1 MSPMHKSIT
10 ALAASALLATVGFAT
25 AQSTDSTTTTTTTST
40 DPAAA
45 MPANNPQSTT
55 TTDANGNQTTTTT
68 TVDTTTQVIPAQ
80 PTGVVELAKP
90 KNTVMPT
97 EKSPNGPMG
106 MENNLMTTGVVD
118 GITRPSIGDHAT
130 PPIPGPDTQ
139 VSVTRETTTSTTVT
153 PPVAVTEP
161 APAPEPV
168 AAAPEPAPEPVLAPK
183 ADRN

>member
-1 MSPMHKSIT
+1 MSPMHKSMT

-25 AQSTDSTTTTTTTST
+25 AQSTDSSMQ
-40 DPAAA
+40 DPNAAA
-45 MPANNPQSTT
+45 PANNPQTTT

-68 TVDTTTQVIPAQ
+68 TVATSTEVIPAQ

-90 KNTVMPT
+90 KDTVMPT
-97 EKSPNGPMG
+97 DKQPNGPMG

-130 PPIPGPDTQ
+130 PPIQGADQT
-139 VSVTRETTTSTTVT
+139 VSVTKETTTTTTVT
-153 PPVAVTEP
+153 PPAQ
-161 APAPEPV
+161 EPV
-168 AAAPEPAPEPVLAPK
+168 AAAPVAEPAPAPAAAVEPAPEPMPAPK

>member
-1 MSPMHKSIT
+1 MSPMHKSMT

-25 AQSTDSTTTTTTTST
+25 AQSTDSSMQ
-40 DPAAA
+40 DPNAAA
-45 MPANNPQSTT
+45 PANNPQTTT

-68 TVDTTTQVIPAQ
+68 TVDTSTEVIPAQ

-90 KNTVMPT
+90 KDTVMPT
-97 EKSPNGPMG
+97 DKQPNGPLG

-139 VSVTRETTTSTTVT
+139 VQVSRETTTTTTVT
-153 PPVAVTEP
+153 PPAEQPVAAPAPAPEPAAAPVTEP
-161 APAPEPV
+161 APA
-168 AAAPEPAPEPVLAPK
+168 PVLAPK

>member
-1 MSPMHKSIT
+1 MHKSIT

-40 DPAAA
+40 DPALA

-68 TVDTTTQVIPAQ
+68 TVDTATEVIPAQ

-97 EKSPNGPMG
+97 DKQPNGPMG

-118 GITRPSIGDHAT
+118 GITRPTTGDHAT

-168 AAAPEPAPEPVLAPK
+168 AVAPQAAPEPVLAPK

>member
-1 MSPMHKSIT
+1 MHKSIT

-25 AQSTDSTTTTTTTST
+25 AQSTDPMQ
-40 DPAAA
+40 DPNAAA
-45 MPANNPQSTT
+45 PANNPQTTT
-55 TTDANGNQTTTTT
+55 TTDANGNQTSTTT
-68 TVDTTTQVIPAQ
+68 TVDTTTEVIPAQ

-97 EKSPNGPMG
+97 DKQPDGPMG
-106 MENNLMTTGVVD
+106 MENNLMTTGLVN

-161 APAPEPV
+161 APV
-168 AAAPEPAPEPVLAPK
+168 AAPAPVEAAPEPVLAPK

>member
-25 AQSTDSTTTTTTTST
+25 AQSTDSTTT
-40 DPAAA
+40 
-45 MPANNPQSTT
+45 
-55 TTDANGNQTTTTT
+55 DANGATTTTTT
-68 TVDTTTQVIPAQ
+68 TVDTATQVIPAQ

-97 EKSPNGPMG
+97 DKQPDGPLG
-106 MENNLMTTGVVD
+106 MENNLMTTGVVN

-130 PPIPGPDTQ
+130 PPIQGEDTT
-139 VSVTRETTTSTTVT
+139 VAVTKETTTTTTVT
-153 PPVAVTEP
+153 PPVEV

-168 AAAPEPAPEPVLAPK
+168 AAPAAEPAPEPMPAPK

>member
-10 ALAASALLATVGFAT
+10 ALAASALLATVGFAA
-25 AQSTDSTTTTTTTST
+25 AQTS
-40 DPAAA
+40 D
-45 MPANNPQSTT
+45 T
-55 TTDANGNQTTTTT
+55 TTDANGNSTTTTT
-68 TVDTTTQVIPAQ
+68 TFDTATQVIPAQ

-97 EKSPNGPMG
+97 DKQPDGPLG

-130 PPIPGPDTQ
+130 PPIQGPDTTIA
-139 VSVTRETTTSTTVT
+139 VTKETTTTTTVA
-153 PPVAVTEP
+153 PPVEAAPVAAP
-161 APAPEPV
+161 APAP
-168 AAAPEPAPEPVLAPK
+168 AAEPAPEPMPAPK

>member
-1 MSPMHKSIT
+1 MSPMHKSLT

-25 AQSTDSTTTTTTTST
+25 AQSTDSTTTTTTTT

-68 TVDTTTQVIPAQ
+68 TVDTSTEVIPAQ

-90 KNTVMPT
+90 KNTVIPT
-97 EKSPNGPMG
+97 DKQPNGPMG

-118 GITRPSIGDHAT
+118 GITRPSVGDHAT

-139 VSVTRETTTSTTVT
+139 IQVSRETTTTTTVT
-153 PPVAVTEP
+153 PPVEQPAAAPAPEPAAAPVTEP
-161 APAPEPV
+161 APEPM
-168 AAAPEPAPEPVLAPK
+168 PAPK

>member
-40 DPAAA
+40 DPALA

-68 TVDTTTQVIPAQ
+68 TVDTATQVIPAQ

-97 EKSPNGPMG
+97 DKQPNGAMG

-118 GITRPSIGDHAT
+118 GITRPSVGDHAT

-168 AAAPEPAPEPVLAPK
+168 AAAPQAAPEPVLAPK

>member
-1 MSPMHKSIT
+1 MHKSIT

-25 AQSTDSTTTTTTTST
+25 AQSTDSTTATTTTT

-68 TVDTTTQVIPAQ
+68 TVDTSTEVIPAQ

-97 EKSPNGPMG
+97 DKQPNGPMG
-106 MENNLMTTGVVD
+106 MQNNLMTTGVVD

-130 PPIPGPDTQ
+130 PPIPGPDEQ
-139 VSVTRETTTSTTVT
+139 VTVSRETTTTTTVT
-153 PPVAVTEP
+153 PPVEVTAP

-168 AAAPEPAPEPVLAPK
+168 AAPVEPAPEPALPPK

>member
-25 AQSTDSTTTTTTTST
+25 AQSADTS
-40 DPAAA
+40 
-45 MPANNPQSTT
+45 T
-55 TTDANGNQTTTTT
+55 TTDANGAQTTTTT
-68 TVDTTTQVIPAQ
+68 TVDTDTQVIPAP

-90 KNTVMPT
+90 KNTVEPT
-97 EKSPNGPMG
+97 TKQADGPMG
-106 MENNLMTTGVVD
+106 MQNNLMTTGVVN

-130 PPIPGPDTQ
+130 PPIQGDDTTIA
-139 VSVTRETTTSTTVT
+139 VTRETTTTTTVT
-153 PPVAVTEP
+153 PPAEVAP

-168 AAAPEPAPEPVLAPK
+168 AAPAPEPAPEPMPAPK

>member
-25 AQSTDSTTTTTTTST
+25 AQSTDG
-40 DPAAA
+40 
-45 MPANNPQSTT
+45 T

-68 TVDTTTQVIPAQ
+68 TVDTATQVIPAP

-97 EKSPNGPMG
+97 DKQPDGPLG
-106 MENNLMTTGVVD
+106 MANTVMTTGVVD

-130 PPIPGPDTQ
+130 PPIPGPDTTIA
-139 VSVTRETTTSTTVT
+139 VTRETTTTTTVT
-153 PPVAVTEP
+153 PPVEAPAPVAEPAAAPAEEP
-161 APAPEPV
+161 APAPEPM
-168 AAAPEPAPEPVLAPK
+168 PAPR